1 MRYPAS
7 MKIGD
12 VATLVLSAVGLGHTS
27 AHMLARQTQFANTS
41 SNPSLAAPSQAQA
54 QSHTSV
60 VLPSTITSAPLH
72 PSSTNTPCAGVQGT
86 CWACSCMISMVG
98 LNSWWTSS
106 YNLTVGMQYLA
117 AIVNTTRALASK
129 LTFCKLLL
137 SQRTSNTTTR
147 SSQPIALRITL
158 KTPRVS
164 MAPTAQATQ
173 LMYCLDFR
181 RHFLTGSRRIHIG

>member
-1 MRYPAS
+1 
-7 MKIGD
+7 MKICD
-12 VATLVLSAVGLGHTS
+12 VATLVFSAVGLGHTS
-27 AHMLARQTQFANTS
+27 AHMLARQTHFANTS
-41 SNPSLAAPSQAQA
+41 SSPSLAAPSQAQA

-106 YNLTVGMQYLA
+106 YNLTVGMQDLA
-117 AIVNTTRALASK
+117 TTINTTRALACK
-129 LTFCKLLL
+129 LTILKLPL
-137 SQRTSNTTTR
+137 SRRIFSTTTR
-147 SSQPIALRITL
+147 SLRPIARRIRL

-164 MAPTAQATQ
+164 MVPTAQATQ
-173 LMYCLDFR
+173 LIYSLNFR
-181 RHFLTGSRRIHIG
+181 QHFLTGSRHIHIG